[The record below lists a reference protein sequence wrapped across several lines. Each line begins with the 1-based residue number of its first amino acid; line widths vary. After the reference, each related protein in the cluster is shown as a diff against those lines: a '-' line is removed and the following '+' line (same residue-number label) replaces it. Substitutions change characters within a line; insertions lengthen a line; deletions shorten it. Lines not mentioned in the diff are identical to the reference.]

1 MVGDWSEGWRPVLW
15 PFEEKLM
22 AEREGK
28 IGVLEKER
36 GRWVD
41 VVVAPIRSVLAATER
56 EPKGQLV
63 KGEEDEN
70 NEKEGLSW
78 LRGRRVAGREAN
90 SWGAA
95 AVLGEKNPNR
105 VEEAVRGSGSEK

>member
-1 MVGDWSEGWRPVLW
+1 MGAVGL
-15 PFEEKLM
+15 
-22 AEREGK
+22 
-28 IGVLEKER
+28 KE
-36 GRWVD
+36 
-41 VVVAPIRSVLAATER
+41 TQ
-56 EPKGQLV
+56 PKGQLV